1 MQLNNEAKVGL
12 VITVSFT
19 LFIAIVALLAQISVA
34 RSGYK
39 LGIYFGF
46 LNDLKTG
53 APVNIAG
60 GIKIGQVTEI
70 KQSGEKTEVTVWIDN
85 RFRLIKGTKFAI
97 FTQGMIGSKYIN
109 VFVPPSAG
117 TDEFLKDGD
126 RIYGID
132 PASFDQMMLV
142 FQGFMQDKNG
152 GEILADIFL
161 NSKQFVENLNNISGE
176 NRYDIRTSVLT
187 AKASIILFSQQMKVF
202 MDELNRFTA
211 NMTNLSER
219 NKEDISIT
227 IKNMSEISSSLNR
240 IIQRLEQGRGTLGKL
255 MNDEEIY
262 YNIKDASQSARELFK
277 DLKRDPSKL
286 FFKQKQQ

>member
-1 MQLNNEAKVGL
+1 MRLNNEAKVGL

-19 LFIAIVALLAQISVA
+19 FFIIIIALLAQISVS

-39 LGIYFGF
+39 IGVYFGF
-46 LNDLKTG
+46 LNDLKVG

-70 KQSGEKTEVTVWIDN
+70 VQSGEKTEVTVWIDN
-85 RFRLIKGTKFAI
+85 KFRLNKQTKFAI

-109 VFVPPSAG
+109 VFVPPSSMS
-117 TDEFLKDGD
+117 DEYLKDGD
-126 RIYGID
+126 KVYGID

-161 NSKQFVENLNNISGE
+161 NSKEFVENLNTISRE
-176 NRYDIRTSVLT
+176 NRYDVRSSVLS
-187 AKASIILFSQQMKVF
+187 AKASIILFSQQIRVF
-202 MDELNRFTA
+202 MNELNRFTA
-211 NMTNLSER
+211 NMSNLSEK
-219 NKEDISIT
+219 NKEDITLT
-227 IKNMSEISSSLNR
+227 IRNLSEISSSLNK

-262 YNIKDASQSARELFK
+262 YNIKDASQSAKELFNN
-277 DLKRDPSKL
+277 LKADPSKL